1 MHRYGSDLVL
11 IESYTENNYTASLA
25 RRSLGPA
32 DRNNQKYW
40 LGLASLDD
48 LRTNTLEYAGG
59 VLVSQYS
66 GKFQK
71 SNLLVEITFR
81 LFYILNII
89 LGFWSL
95 SQPDPSS
102 GECVDVTVTDEQQSW
117 ELQTCE
123 SLLPFLCRAN
133 ACPTG

>member
-1 MHRYGSDLVL
+1 M
-11 IESYTENNYTASLA
+11 
-25 RRSLGPA
+25 
-32 DRNNQKYW
+32 
-40 LGLASLDD
+40 
-48 LRTNTLEYAGG
+48 
-59 VLVSQYS
+59 SQYS
-66 GKFQK
+66 GKYPK
-71 SNLLVEITFR
+71 SNARLIRYTKKIVEIIKPRF
-81 LFYILNII
+81 FFF

-133 ACPTG
+133 ACPTGQIVLHLD